1 MGVIDAIA
9 DGCFAVARRPYVL
22 LPPVALDLFYWL
34 GDRLTARPLVDALIW
49 SAQQGGTADPTT
61 IDGLRAFERESNLF
75 SLLALGMKAL
85 VPALTGD
92 QVARPWAQGTLDLG
106 AWPLVLLGALALATL
121 GLLALAVY
129 LAGIA
134 QLVRDEPLDLG
145 QILRRAPVFWLRLL
159 GLAALVVGAL
169 LLLGLPLLFCTA
181 ILLLVGANPA
191 PLVLLFFV
199 PVLWLYC
206 YLALAPEAI
215 VMSDVGPLRAV
226 KLSFRIVRRNFWPM
240 IGLLAAT
247 LLISQGFPF
256 MWELFTRRVVGVPLA
271 IVGNAFLGA
280 GLTAAAMYFYR
291 ERLALLDKSGAGSRE
306 SEAGK

>member
-22 LPPVALDLFYWL
+22 IPPVALDLFYWL
-34 GDRLTARPLVDALIW
+34 GDRLTARPLIDALIG
-49 SAQQGGTADPTT
+49 SAQRGGTADPAT
-61 IDGLRAFERESNLF
+61 IDGLRAFEHDSNLF

-85 VPALTGD
+85 LPALTSD

-106 AWPLVLLGALALATL
+106 AWPLVLLGALGLVVL
-121 GLLALAVY
+121 GLLALAFY
-129 LAGIA
+129 LAGLA
-134 QLVRDEPLDLG
+134 QLVRGEPFDLG
-145 QILRRAPVFWLRLL
+145 QLARRAPVYWLRLL
-159 GLAALVVGAL
+159 GLGALVIGAL
-169 LLLGLPLLFCTA
+169 ILLGLPLLFCTA
-181 ILLLVGANPA
+181 VLLLVGANPA

-215 VMSDVGPLRAV
+215 VISDVGPLRAV
-226 KLSFRIVRRNFWPM
+226 KLSFRVVRRNFWPM

-256 MWELFTRRVVGVPLA
+256 MWELFTRQVVGVPLA

-291 ERLALLDKSGAGSRE
+291 ERLALLDKSGVGSRE
-306 SEAGK
+306 SEVGK